1 MSDETDPTAGA
12 ESVGTLPDL
21 PAAEEPVLSAAQI
34 ADRKPQPGTMR
45 PQRGDELELRI
56 ESLAFGGEGVAR
68 LGDGGYVVFVA
79 GAIPGDLVRAVVHKR
94 KRSYAHARTIEVL
107 EPSPE
112 RIDPVAHHPGV
123 PWQVLPY
130 ERQLE
135 IKREQVGDALRR
147 IGRLD
152 GFELEPIIPA
162 VEQWRYRNKLEYSF
176 GEAVGDGDGQP
187 GELVCGFHASAGGNR
202 VEQMED
208 CLLASERGNLAR
220 EVVLRWCRAEGL
232 EPWDRG
238 RPRGAS
244 SAAGTASGEASA
256 ADDGELPQEELSQD
270 EPGRDGGPQ
279 GAQSAQRGRGRSRGR
294 GRDRR
299 GGGRERDERV
309 GPGPDGRARL
319 RNVVVREGRASGQLQ
334 VRLVTTDGELEVGEL
349 AAMLSEWLGA
359 SLSGVL
365 WTRSKS
371 VAETTAGGETELVWG
386 EAKLPERLGELD
398 LQISAEAFFQTNTEM
413 ASKLYDVVVEFAALE
428 GWERVYDLYSGI
440 GTIALTLAPRAGEL
454 WGIEL
459 IEPAVADAIAGARA
473 NGITKANFFAGDV
486 RLALGELLER
496 AGRPDVLVVDPPR
509 AGLSKKVVHR
519 IVDASPKRIVYVS
532 CNPTTLAPNA
542 AELVEAGWTLK
553 KVRPVDMFP
562 QTHHIECVALFERS

>member
-1 MSDETDPTAGA
+1 MSEETDQTAGPA
-12 ESVGTLPDL
+12 AAGTLPPD
-21 PAAEEPVLSAAQI
+21 EEPVLSAGQI
-34 ADRKPQPGTMR
+34 ADRKPEPGTVR

-79 GAIPGDLVRAVVHKR
+79 GAVPGDLVRAVVHKR

-112 RIDPVAHHPGV
+112 RIEPAAHHPGV

-135 IKREQVGDALRR
+135 IKREQVGEALRR

-176 GEAVGDGDGQP
+176 GEALGDGDGEP

-208 CLLASERGNLAR
+208 CMLASERGNLAR

-238 RPRGAS
+238 RPGAMASAGAES
-244 SAAGTASGEASA
+244 SAALPDDGQA
-256 ADDGELPQEELSQD
+256 ADDGDASGPSRQD
-270 EPGRDGGPQ
+270 APAQGPR
-279 GAQSAQRGRGRSRGR
+279 GARNRT
-294 GRDRR
+294 RR
-299 GGGRERDERV
+299 GSRERDERV
-309 GPGPDGRARL
+309 APGPDGRARL

-334 VRLVTTDGELEVGEL
+334 IRLVTTDGELEVGEL
-349 AAMLSEWLGA
+349 AAMLSEWLGS

-413 ASKLYDVVVEFAALE
+413 AAKLYDVVVEFAALE

-486 RLALGELLER
+486 RLALRELLER

-519 IVDASPKRIVYVS
+519 IIEASPKRIVYVS

-562 QTHHIECVALFERS
+562 QTHHIECVALFERG

>member
-1 MSDETDPTAGA
+1 MSEETDTRPG
-12 ESVGTLPDL
+12 EEPVGTLPADD
-21 PAAEEPVLSAAQI
+21 ATVLSAAQI
-34 ADRKPQPGTMR
+34 ADREPQPGTVR

-79 GAIPGDLVRAVVHKR
+79 GAVPGDLVRAVVHKR

-112 RIDPVAHHPGV
+112 RIDPLAHHPGV

-176 GEAVGDGDGQP
+176 GEALGDGDGQP

-202 VEQMED
+202 VEQMGD

-232 EPWDRG
+232 EAWDRG
-238 RPRGAS
+238 RPLAAS
-244 SAAGTASGEASA
+244 ADEEPAQEAPADEARAPSRPAEASA
-256 ADDGELPQEELSQD
+256 QRP
-270 EPGRDGGPQ
+270 R
-279 GAQSAQRGRGRSRGR
+279 GARNRP
-294 GRDRR
+294 RR
-299 GGGRERDERV
+299 GGRERDERV
-309 GPGPDGRARL
+309 GPAADGRARL

-334 VRLVTTDGELEVGEL
+334 IRLVTTDGELEVGEL
-349 AAMLSEWLGA
+349 AQVLSEWLGK

-413 ASKLYDVVVEFAALE
+413 AAKLYDVVVEFAALE

-473 NGITKANFFAGDV
+473 NGITKAKFFAGDV
-486 RLALGELLER
+486 RLALRELLER

-519 IVDASPKRIVYVS
+519 IIEASPKRIVYVS

-562 QTHHIECVALFERS
+562 QTHHIECVALLERG